1 MFHYRDLRKGEYYL
15 DPEVGLTASQREVM
29 PFLRFAGQKGFADD
43 LWTSTRPSEYALVGM
58 AGLDWPV
65 QSRPVL
71 TPNDD
76 DGFPPMEVPGYQALV
91 RPDENRVMSVVTS
104 SYRVAE
110 NRAVVRAAVA
120 VGRQFDQSAALVG
133 AAGFGRSRERSIFI
147 VRVHGTAHRALVLLA
162 YNSHGGEGAVRFQLV
177 EADRDAGTVLTPDTG
192 HASISIPHVG
202 DMKERLES
210 LLYRKMVE
218 HYEAEVRPIWHQL
231 QSALWTPRHTR
242 SLLGDLWREQANLD
256 PDRAR
261 RHPGRHL
268 TSVLSECSDA
278 ANAYRSICAYLDNES
293 EACERGDFTKDRDE
307 RLTVGAGLKMKQR
320 AWRWIVANT

>member
-15 DPEVGLTASQREVM
+15 DPEVGLTPSQREVM
-29 PFLRFAGQKGFADD
+29 PFQRFAGREGFADN
-43 LWTSTRPSEYALVGM
+43 LWTSSRRNEHDLVSLAL
-58 AGLDWPV
+58 LDWPV

-71 TPNDD
+71 TPDES
-76 DGFPPMEVPGYQALV
+76 GFSPREIPGYRALV

-110 NRAVVRAAVA
+110 NQSVAQAAIE

-133 AAGFGRSRERSIFI
+133 AAGFGRSLERSIFI
-147 VRVHGTAHRALVLLA
+147 VRVHGTADTALVLLA

-177 EADRDAGTVLTPDTG
+177 EADRNAGTVLTPDTG

-202 DMKERLES
+202 DMEERLEG
-210 LLYRKMVE
+210 LVHRKMIE
-218 HYEAEVRPIWHQL
+218 RYAAEVGPIWHKL
-231 QSALWTPRHTR
+231 QDALWTPRHTR
-242 SLLGDLWREQANLD
+242 SLLHEIWREPPNLD
-256 PDRAR
+256 PDRSAL
-261 RHPGRHL
+261 HPGRHL
-268 TSVLSECSDA
+268 TSVLGECSDA
-278 ANAYRSICAYLDNES
+278 ANAYRHICAFLDNDS
-293 EACERGDFTKDRDE
+293 EACERGDYTKDRDE